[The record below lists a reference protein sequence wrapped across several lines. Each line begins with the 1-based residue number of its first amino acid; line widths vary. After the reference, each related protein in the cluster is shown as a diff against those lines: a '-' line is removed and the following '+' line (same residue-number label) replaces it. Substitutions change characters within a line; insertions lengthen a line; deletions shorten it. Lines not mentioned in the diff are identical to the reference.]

1 MVWHCRCLCKNDHLL
16 VIILLVLMLFSSMI
30 FALFQEHIIKF
41 KTNLQ
46 YESLNYVGTF
56 TLTFPLY
63 CCVDMKCVPVN
74 VSQLNLT
81 FCLSS
86 WKRFVRQPGVCPAA
100 MSSTDGCFNS
110 RWGNKAGQCQLGS
123 RCLKHQFLAADY
135 KVILDGFIMDSLC
148 Q

>member
-1 MVWHCRCLCKNDHLL
+1 MVWYCHCQCKNDPLL
-16 VIILLVLMLFSSMI
+16 VMILLVLMLCSSMI
-30 FALFQEHIIKF
+30 FALFQEHTIKF

-46 YESLNYVGTF
+46 YESLNYVGMF
-56 TLTFPLY
+56 TLTSPLY
-63 CCVDMKCVPVN
+63 CCVDMN
-74 VSQLNLT
+74 TSQWTYHSWTLH
-81 FCLSS
+81 FCWSS
-86 WKRFVRQPGVCPAA
+86 WKCFVRQVGMYPAA

-135 KVILDGFIMDSLC
+135 KVVLDGFIMDSLC